1 MKLGVI
7 FACDYN
13 GGIGYDNKMPW
24 LPHKEDFAQFK
35 AATMGKPMIMGR
47 NTFDSLPG
55 ILPGRE
61 HIVITSDPGSLPDH
75 PQVFA
80 ARDLRD
86 ALKQLE
92 KDYEMAWV
100 IGGKRVIEEVVPIA
114 DIVRLTKMFGEY
126 VTTVNINHETMLHIH
141 QRYEYSEQLIT
152 GSDFA
157 VIEFH
162 RFKPENKGMTLN

>member
-7 FACDYN
+7 FACDYD
-13 GGIGYDNKMPW
+13 GGIGIDNKMPW

-35 AATMGKPMIMGR
+35 AATMGKPIIMGR

-61 HIVITSDPGSLPDH
+61 HIVITSRPETLPDH

-80 ARDLRD
+80 ARTLDD
-86 ALKQLE
+86 AINQLN
-92 KDYEMAWV
+92 DYEMVWV
-100 IGGKRVIEEVVPIA
+100 IGGKRVIEAAVYRA
-114 DIVRLTKMFGEY
+114 DVVRLTKMFGEY
-126 VTTVNINHETMLHIH
+126 VTTVNISHEALLHIH